1 MAGTIRHSKLLK
13 DWRIVGDETENWEMT
28 VQFSILEAHIGTEE
42 RHYIN
47 NYNVLPQIVRKR

>member
-28 VQFSILEAHIGTEE
+28 VQLSILEAHIDTEE

-47 NYNVLPQIVRKR
+47 NYSVLPQLVRER